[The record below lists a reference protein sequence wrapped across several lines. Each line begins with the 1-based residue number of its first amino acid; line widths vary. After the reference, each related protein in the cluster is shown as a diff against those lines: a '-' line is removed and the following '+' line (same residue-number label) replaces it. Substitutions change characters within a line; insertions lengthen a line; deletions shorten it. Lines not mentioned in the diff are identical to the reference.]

1 MCIGPNTLNNEML
14 QTCSLIWSSKIESQ
28 EVFVYRN
35 SYVVV
40 SYYNTVT
47 TGSTCC

>member
-14 QTCSLIWSSKIESQ
+14 QTCSLIRSSKIESQ
-28 EVFVYRN
+28 KVFVNRN
-35 SYVVV
+35 SVV